1 MLFLVVI
8 WDNQYVLGQR
18 GLFSR
23 AEITAMYDATRRRNY
38 SAAGERFRKE
48 HQRHRD
54 WGLEQRHRK
63 KLCDLY
69 GSVEAA
75 EAHFAERARAALAPA
90 VPEPRVAEAEHP
102 AQPAPRPLG
111 AACPEPARGGGEPPS
126 PAGPAGCTGRMPSP
140 VGPTRRTGQT
150 YG

>member
-1 MLFLVVI
+1 M
-8 WDNQYVLGQR
+8 
-18 GLFSR
+18 FSR

-75 EAHFAERARAALAPA
+75 EAYFAERARAALAPA
-90 VPEPRVAEAEHP
+90 APEPLVAEAEHP
-102 AQPAPRPLG
+102 APSVPPAEQ
-111 AACPEPARGGGEPPS
+111 AECPAQSDPPAES
-126 PAGPAGCTGRMPSP
+126 AGKRL
-140 VGPTRRTGQT
+140 VR
-150 YG
+150 